1 MIFFILS
8 VIASLQDD
16 SKLIERL
23 KQRDPD
29 AMGLLYDRFGRLAL
43 AVLIRIVRDRAIA
56 EDLLQETFLKVWNRA
71 EGFDGERG
79 ALGPWLLT
87 IARNR
92 AIDYLRSTDARY
104 AQASCDLERLERP
117 RFFVDME
124 AQYAEQDRVRLIREA
139 FLKLTENQ
147 QRVLELAYFEGL
159 SQSEMAARL
168 QQPLGTIKT
177 WIRTA
182 LQIVRQELG
191 EAAARSEQV

>member
-1 MIFFILS
+1 MIFFFLS
-8 VIASLQDD
+8 AVASLQDD
-16 SKLIERL
+16 SKLVERL
-23 KQRDPD
+23 KQRDPE
-29 AMGLLYDRFGRLAL
+29 AMGFLYDRFGRLAL
-43 AVLIRIVRDRAIA
+43 AVLIRIVRDRTIA

-79 ALGPWLLT
+79 ALGPWVLT
-87 IARNR
+87 IAHNR

-104 AQASCDLERLERP
+104 AQGSCDLERLERP

-139 FLKLTENQ
+139 FQKLTDNQ

-159 SQSEMAARL
+159 SQSEMAAQL

-177 WIRTA
+177 WVRTA

-191 EAAARSEQV
+191 EAAART